1 VLEAAEVL
9 GLVNQERAEARAQPL
24 PDRGV
29 LVEECERRRQQ
40 VREVERVRLPAPGLV
55 GGQQRGERTEAGRRR
70 RARPWRSLALRP
82 FDGLDQG
89 REVALKVEFLHEPPD
104 QPARVLA
111 VEDREGRRAAQPGAM
126 PAQEP
131 GAEPMERPGPQLA
144 RQRAEGP
151 DEPPAQLVRGGPRE
165 REGQDG
171 DRVHPF
177 LLHQPLD
184 PVGQD
189 AGLAAARATR
199 EQQRPRRVCH
209 GRALGRV
216 ERG

>member
-1 VLEAAEVL
+1 V
-9 GLVNQERAEARAQPL
+9 GRQE
-24 PDRGV
+24 
-29 LVEECERRRQQ
+29 
-40 VREVERVRLPAPGLV
+40 
-55 GGQQRGERTEAGRRR
+55 RGERTEEGGRR
-70 RARPWRSLALRP
+70 RARLWRGLALRP
-82 FDGLDQG
+82 LDGLDEG
-89 REVALKVEFLHEPPD
+89 REVALEAELLHEPPD

-131 GAEPMERPGPQLA
+131 GAEPVERPGPQLA
-144 RQRAEGP
+144 RQWAEGP
-151 DEPPAQLVRGGPRE
+151 EEPPAQLVRGGPRE

-171 DRVHPF
+171 GRGHPF

-189 AGLAAARATR
+189 AGLSAAGATR
-199 EQQRPRRVCH
+199 EQQRPRRVGH

-216 ERG
+216 ERGQGLVKRHERRELPREG